1 MLKRAENIFKAV
13 SKWYLIGILFVSYSL
28 AIFLVIKEYQVI
40 IDDYRNVLKPFA
52 MTLLPFL
59 VLGFMLC
66 WGISELS
73 VFDSLKKGF
82 LVGLSFFVY
91 LMSFFVVSEYFNQY
105 FHLACVVMLIIPV
118 YWLCSV
124 WLIMLGR
131 LVIKLIRVFK

>member
-1 MLKRAENIFKAV
+1 MKRVEAILKAV
-13 SKWYLIGILFVSYSL
+13 SKWYFVGILSVSYSL
-28 AIFLVIKEYQVI
+28 AIFLIIKKYQVI
-40 IDDYRNVLKPFA
+40 IDDYQNVLKPFA

-59 VLGFMLC
+59 ILGFMLC
-66 WGISELS
+66 WGIKELS

-91 LMSFFVVSEYFNQY
+91 LMSFVVVFEYFNQY

-118 YWLCSV
+118 YWLCLV

-131 LVIKLIRVFK
+131 LVIELIRVFK

>member
-1 MLKRAENIFKAV
+1 MKQVEAILKTV
-13 SKWYLIGILFVSYSL
+13 SKWYFVGILSVSYSL
-28 AIFLVIKEYQVI
+28 AIFLIIKEFQVI
-40 IDDYRNVLKPFA
+40 IDDYQNVLKPFA
-52 MTLLPFL
+52 ITLLPFL
-59 VLGFMLC
+59 VLGFMLY
-66 WGISELS
+66 WGIKEVS

-82 LVGLSFFVY
+82 LVGLSYFVY